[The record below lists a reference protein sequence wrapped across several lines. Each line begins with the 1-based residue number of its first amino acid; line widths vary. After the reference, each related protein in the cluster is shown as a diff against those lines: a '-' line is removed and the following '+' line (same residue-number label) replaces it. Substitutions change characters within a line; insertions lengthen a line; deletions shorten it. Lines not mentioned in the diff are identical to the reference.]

1 MLKVF
6 QIVGELFVKNQ
17 SANNAIDETTDK
29 AKEASSK
36 MSSNL
41 NSGMNSF
48 SSNVN
53 SKIQGINSYIQA
65 NKDKF
70 ISLGKTIAKVG
81 TIAAATL
88 TTAAVGAG
96 IAMGTMAMDLEATNA
111 KFETVFGD
119 VASQMESYITDWQDL
134 VPITES
140 GARSIASGIQDLLVP
155 MGFQRDAAE
164 EMTEETMTLVG
175 ALTNFNSATHSAE
188 DVAAAMQSALT
199 GEYDSLKALGIQVDA
214 STVKQKAMEMGL
226 ADANGE
232 ISSEAEAQAL
242 LALATEQ
249 SGDAL
254 AAFNE
259 ESLDSKTKMGL
270 AMASIQDAGAALG
283 EAFLPFIE
291 KGAELIKDFAEKIQ
305 EMDPEGKQMTLVIG
319 GITAAL
325 GPLMMVA
332 GNIIAFIPQ
341 LSAGFASIS
350 SALFGTAAAGAEA
363 GAAAGAT
370 GGALS
375 GIGGTLSTLTGPV
388 AIVIGALIA
397 LGAGFKNIWDQSEG
411 FRTLIMESIQ
421 TVIDKFFEFREAMMP
436 AFQSIGEALMNLWN
450 SLQPVFTL
458 IAGIVG
464 TVLVPVIAVIA
475 GIFNGLMGLLPPV
488 IAAISEAINFIANIV
503 NAVVALFTGDFD
515 AVGDYLMAAWDNIVN
530 FVIDIFMGLWGFIV
544 GLFEGIVGFFQTV
557 LSAFGIDW
565 EANWQGI
572 ADFFTG
578 LWEGIVTF
586 VQERWTALTT
596 SATDLWTSITTTF
609 ENIKNAVVNTV
620 MGFVMSVYA
629 KFLMLKFN
637 IQRAIFLAKYIIT
650 STFNNIKNTITNT
663 ISNVVNTVTNKFN
676 QIKSAIE
683 TPINAARDAV
693 SDAIEKIKG
702 FFNFEAAIPDIK
714 LPHFSISPDG
724 WVLEDLISGVIPSLG
739 ITWNAKGGILTK
751 PTVFGAGANSLLG
764 GGEAGDEAILPIE
777 NLRTYVSEA
786 VASQNQA
793 LIEVLLL
800 ILAEL
805 KSLNNDIASKFANVL
820 DEFGIKWD
828 ERTLAKLV
836 KKYA

>member
-17 SANNAIDETTDK
+17 AANNAIDETTDK
-29 AKEASSK
+29 AKKASSN

-81 TIAAATL
+81 TVAAATL
-88 TTAAVGAG
+88 TTAAIGAG

-119 VASQMESYITDWQDL
+119 VATQMESYITDWQDL

-155 MGFQRDAAE
+155 MGFQRDTAE

-199 GEYDSLKALGIQVDA
+199 GEYESLKALGIQVDA
-214 STVKQKAMEMGL
+214 TKVKQKAMEMGL
-226 ADANGE
+226 ADASGE
-232 ISSEAEAQAL
+232 IDEEAEAQAL

-259 ESLDSKTKMGL
+259 ESQDTKTKMGL
-270 AMASIQDAGAALG
+270 AWASIQDAGAALG
-283 EAFLPFIE
+283 EAFLPLVE
-291 KGAELIKDFAEKIQ
+291 KGAALVKDFADKIK
-305 EMDPEGKQMTLVIG
+305 EMDPEGQQMTLIIG
-319 GITAAL
+319 GIAAAM
-325 GPLMMVA
+325 GPLMMIA

-350 SALFGTAAAGAEA
+350 EVLLGTSVAGAEA
-363 GAAAGAT
+363 GAAT
-370 GGALS
+370 GVLS
-375 GIGGTLSTLTGPV
+375 GLGGTISSIAAPIAIAIA
-388 AIVIGALIA
+388 AIVA

-421 TVIDKFFEFREAMMP
+421 TVIAKFNEFRESMMP
-436 AFQSIGEALMNLWN
+436 AFQSIGDALMNLWN

-464 TVLVPVIAVIA
+464 TVLVPVVAVIA

-488 IAAISEAINFIANIV
+488 IAAISEAINFIANII
-503 NAVVALFTGDFD
+503 NFIVALFTGNMDEAESYLD
-515 AVGDYLMAAWDNIVN
+515 AALHNIVN
-530 FVIDIFMGLWGFIV
+530 IVVNLLTGILNFVV
-544 GLFEGIVGFFQTV
+544 GLFTGMFGFLGNAAEV
-557 LSAFGIDW
+557 FGIDW
-565 EANWQGI
+565 QNIWQGI
-572 ADFFTG
+572 ADFFTE
-578 LWEGIVTF
+578 LWDGIVTF
-586 VQERWTALTT
+586 VQERWNVLVT
-596 SATDLWTSITTTF
+596 SATGLWNSITAVF
-609 ENIKNAVVNTV
+609 SNIV
-620 MGFVMSVYA
+620 S
-629 KFLMLKFN
+629 
-637 IQRAIFLAKYIIT
+637 
-650 STFNNIKNTITNT
+650 
-663 ISNVVNTVTNKFN
+663 TVTSKFN
-676 QIKSAIE
+676 QIKNAMTTPIE
-683 TPINAARDAV
+683 TAKSIIGGIVDT
-693 SDAIEKIKG
+693 IKG
-702 FFNFEAAIPDIK
+702 FFNFTPTIPEIK
-714 LPHFSISPDG
+714 LPHFSISPGG
-724 WVLEDLISGVIPSLG
+724 WELGDLLEGVVPSLG
-739 ITWNAKGGILTK
+739 IDWYAKGAIFDK
-751 PTVFGAGANSLLG
+751 ASLVG
-764 GGEAGDEAILPIE
+764 MNGSNAIGVGEAGPEAVLPIE
-777 NLRTYVSEA
+777 VLKTYVAEA
-786 VASQNQA
+786 VASQNKA

-805 KSLNNDIASKFANVL
+805 KSLNKDMAGKFSKVL
-820 DEFGIKWD
+820 DEFGIEWD
-828 ERTLAKLV
+828 DRILAKLV